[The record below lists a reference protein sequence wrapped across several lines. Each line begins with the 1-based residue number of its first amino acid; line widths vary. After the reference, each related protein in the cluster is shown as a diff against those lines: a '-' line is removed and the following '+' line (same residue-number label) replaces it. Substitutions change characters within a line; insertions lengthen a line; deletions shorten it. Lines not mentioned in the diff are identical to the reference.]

1 MNPKILELLQDEAI
15 NEKVIMYSIYKGQVL
30 VEKLYALEET
40 IRETRHLLICN
51 PRVIFFIRNAKD
63 ETIAVVSTKKGIT
76 LDLEKI

>member
-1 MNPKILELLQDEAI
+1 
-15 NEKVIMYSIYKGQVL
+15 MYSIYKGQVL

-51 PRVIFFIRNAKD
+51 PRLIFSIRNAEG
-63 ETIAVVSTKKGIT
+63 ETIAIVSAAKGIK